1 MGSPNPS
8 EVIVIVED
16 DEGIRS
22 VFSRTLSTLGYTVLE
37 AENGEQA
44 LQVMSDHGA
53 PVSLVLSDIN
63 MPEMDGLEFMGLV
76 RSAYP
81 SLPGLLVS
89 GESAQYLMENRDRVP
104 EGTHFMAKPVTIAG
118 LANKVRQIIDASHPD
133 GA

>member
-1 MGSPNPS
+1 MGSPSTS
-8 EVIVIVED
+8 EVIVVVED
-16 DEGIRS
+16 DEGIRD
-22 VFSRTLSTLGYTVLE
+22 VFTRTLRTLGYTVLE
-37 AENGEQA
+37 APNGEAA

-89 GESAQYLMENRDRVP
+89 GESPQFLMENRDRVP
-104 EGTHFMAKPVTIAG
+104 EGVHFMAKPVTIAG
-118 LANKVRQIIDASHPD
+118 LANKIRQIIDA
-133 GA
+133 AAAEN